1 MQNMTKSYKDKS
13 DELENKK
20 RKLMAANKESK
31 ELRRQLGELKENL
44 EAVERL
50 GEEKTKAVAEV
61 KE

>member
-1 MQNMTKSYKDKS
+1 MTKSYKDKS

-31 ELRRQLGELKENL
+31 EMRNQLGELREKL
-44 EAVERL
+44 EEAERV
-50 GEEKTKAVAEV
+50 GKKRMQAVADV